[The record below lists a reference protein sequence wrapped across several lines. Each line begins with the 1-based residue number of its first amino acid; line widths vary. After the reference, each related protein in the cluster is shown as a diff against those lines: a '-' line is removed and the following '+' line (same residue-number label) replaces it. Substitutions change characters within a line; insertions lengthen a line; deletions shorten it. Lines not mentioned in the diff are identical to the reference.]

1 MSWPYGLDSNL
12 SFDANR
18 LRTAI
23 FLANRRVFR
32 AAESSDDYSGM
43 GTTIVGV
50 VVNGSKVAIGNVG
63 DSRLYLLSGGR
74 LQQLSA
80 DDSWA
85 AILAQDPSIGPAE
98 LAHHPLRHVLTS
110 VLGAKEEVDIHLSER
125 TLQNGDALVLCS
137 DGVHGS
143 VDSAGIQRILES
155 TADVDQA
162 ARALVQEAME
172 HGSRDNVTAVVV
184 RYEADRT

>member
-1 MSWPYGLDSNL
+1 
-12 SFDANR
+12 
-18 LRTAI
+18 
-23 FLANRRVFR
+23 
-32 AAESSDDYSGM
+32 
-43 GTTIVGV
+43 
-50 VVNGSKVAIGNVG
+50 
-63 DSRLYLLSGGR
+63 
-74 LQQLSA
+74 
-80 DDSWA
+80 
-85 AILAQDPSIGPAE
+85 
-98 LAHHPLRHVLTS
+98 

-143 VDSAGIQRILES
+143 VDAAGIQRILES